1 MSDSSPAILVLDD
14 EPSSVNLLRITL
26 GMDYVV
32 HTATDGETALS
43 LLDRHP
49 DIGLALIDQ
58 RMPGMSGTEF
68 IQKTIEPYP
77 HLVRIILTGYTDVD
91 SLIEAIN
98 AGSVYRYITK
108 PWSKEELLMTVRRG
122 LEAYELATEN
132 IRLQAELR
140 EANGLLRRENAQLRR
155 EVQGRYAFDEI
166 LGKSGALSRVLALV
180 EKAVDSDTT
189 VLVTGE
195 TGTGKELVAR
205 ALHFNGPRAAAPF
218 LSVNCADFTA
228 DMLGSELFGHRRGSF
243 TGAVEERRGIFK
255 AADGGTVFLDE
266 IGDCPETVQTRLLRF
281 LDQGE
286 IRRVGDDA
294 PTRVDVRVIAA
305 TNRNLEDDVREG
317 RFRKDL
323 YYRLNVFT
331 VDLPPLRD
339 RLEDVP
345 ILAEHVLQKLRSGGR
360 KQVGALAPETLAAL
374 RGHSFEGNVRELQNI
389 IERAYTLADEGADI
403 TPDLLPE
410 ALSSRAPAVGDPSDT
425 RNLRSAMESYEAELI
440 RHALERH
447 GGNQTRTAEGL
458 GVSRRALIDKLQKY
472 GIR

>member
-43 LLDRHP
+43 LLERHP

-195 TGTGKELVAR
+195 TGTGKELIAR

-228 DMLGSELFGHRRGSF
+228 DMLGSELFGHNTAAAASSPPRARPSASTKSATARKRYRRGSYGSSTRVRF
-243 TGAVEERRGIFK
+243 
-255 AADGGTVFLDE
+255 AASVTMPRLGSMYASSPQPIAISKTTFARDAFAKTSI
-266 IGDCPETVQTRLLRF
+266 IGSTCSPSTCRLYAIDWRTCRSWPSTCCRSS
-281 LDQGE
+281 D
-286 IRRVGDDA
+286 RVGESRSGRS
-294 PTRVDVRVIAA
+294 PRRPWRPCAA
-305 TNRNLEDDVREG
+305 TRSRATSASC
-317 RFRKDL
+317 RTSSSAPI
-323 YYRLNVFT
+323 RLPTKEPTSLPTSFPKRSAHV
-331 VDLPPLRD
+331 LPPSAARAT
-339 RLEDVP
+339 RATCAAP
-345 ILAEHVLQKLRSGGR
+345 WRATRPSSFGTRWSG
-360 KQVGALAPETLAAL
+360 TAA
-374 RGHSFEGNVRELQNI
+374 
-389 IERAYTLADEGADI
+389 T
-403 TPDLLPE
+403 
-410 ALSSRAPAVGDPSDT
+410 
-425 RNLRSAMESYEAELI
+425 
-440 RHALERH
+440 
-447 GGNQTRTAEGL
+447 
-458 GVSRRALIDKLQKY
+458 RRA
-472 GIR
+472 RPRASACRAVH